1 MPDKKCNH
9 FCQAELTSVVKT
21 SSVQF
26 TSKLQ
31 QMHVGDPGLGT
42 AGTKGDALTVPCKS
56 IKTFFF
62 FFSPNNY
69 KRLYICVIYY
79 FSIIVEWR
87 KMACVLNVL
96 I

>member
-31 QMHVGDPGLGT
+31 QMHVDDPGLGT

-62 FFSPNNY
+62 FFHLTTTNVC
-69 KRLYICVIYY
+69 I
-79 FSIIVEWR
+79 F
-87 KMACVLNVL
+87 VLFTTSQLLLSGGKWHVF
-96 I
+96 